1 MTKPQQAALT
11 KTLQKKLPKKSRDEP
26 IANSTNSE
34 RCEVRILGDTQ
45 GFTHMGTIVSKRAIG
60 KGALVGELRAV
71 RDQLRTWGE
80 PEADVRLAVW
90 RAEDPLGVAV
100 HWQLNWGPS
109 DYDLVHGHYC
119 GASLITADS
128 RVSDLA
134 WVAEDLIREI
144 QDQAA

>member
-1 MTKPQQAALT
+1 M
-11 KTLQKKLPKKSRDEP
+11 
-26 IANSTNSE
+26 
-34 RCEVRILGDTQ
+34 RILGDTQ